1 MACFPFLIYF
11 YFFIIYMIFFC
22 YMFNV
27 KIESL
32 IFIFLFI
39 LTVLAGFKTI
49 IDLYKNGNFN
59 LDLTPLHDFFE
70 DESMRFYGD
79 LLFSPIITMIL
90 SIILMAA
97 VYLYAIGSNVPL
109 NFLLFLA
116 VVLILYICIQLGNY
130 FSMIPMFIVL
140 GIPIVLIIISL
151 ILMMVTIANYNANAS
166 VGAGRDAQFTLSNI
180 NQPEMLKYKISMIL
194 EFTLMFFWLFYLF
207 ITEDRVDK
215 TSVQFY
221 SYAILPVLY
230 GGSSYMVYVANGLS
244 KMKFADVAK

>member
-1 MACFPFLIYF
+1 
-11 YFFIIYMIFFC
+11 
-22 YMFNV
+22 MFNV

-49 IDLYKNGNFN
+49 IDLYKNSNFN
-59 LDLTPLHDFFE
+59 LDLTPLRDFFE
-70 DESMRFYGD
+70 DESMRFYSS
-79 LLFSPIITMIL
+79 LMFSPIITMML
-90 SIILMAA
+90 SIILMVA
-97 VYLYAIGSNVPL
+97 VYLYAIGSNIPL
-109 NFLLFLA
+109 NFLLFLS

-130 FSMIPMFIVL
+130 FSMFPMFIVL

-151 ILMMVTIANYNANAS
+151 ILMMVTIANYNSNTSA
-166 VGAGRDAQFTLSNI
+166 RDAQFTLSNI
-180 NQPEMLKYKISMIL
+180 NHPEMLKYKISMIL
-194 EFTLMFFWLFYLF
+194 EFTLMFFWLFYLY

-244 KMKFADVAK
+244 KMKFADISKQS

>member
-1 MACFPFLIYF
+1 
-11 YFFIIYMIFFC
+11 
-22 YMFNV
+22 
-27 KIESL
+27 
-32 IFIFLFI
+32 
-39 LTVLAGFKTI
+39 
-49 IDLYKNGNFN
+49 
-59 LDLTPLHDFFE
+59 
-70 DESMRFYGD
+70 
-79 LLFSPIITMIL
+79 
-90 SIILMAA
+90 MAA

-166 VGAGRDAQFTLSNI
+166 VGAERDAQFTLSNI

-244 KMKFADVAK
+244 KMKFADVAKQT